1 MVDMLIRG
9 VPESVVIEIDAQAK
23 RLGVSR
29 VEYVRRQLI
38 QDAQRLRH
46 PVTADDLRKS
56 VESLAGLLDDDL
68 MEQAWR

>member
-38 QDAQRLRH
+38 QDAQWLRH